1 VETNGFF
8 FGYTNIVWFVIV
20 LQAVGG
26 LLVAVVVKYTDNIL
40 KGFAT
45 SASIITSSL
54 LAVAL
59 FGFEPSLLFLIS
71 VSMVIYSMY
80 LYSYQPPISTAQ
92 TVDSHIESEE
102 EIEPMLDDGDEEK
115 FIENKINK

>member
-1 VETNGFF
+1 MQSNGFF
-8 FGYTNIVWFVIV
+8 FGYTNIVWFVIA
-20 LQAVGG
+20 LQAIGG

-59 FGFEPSLLFLIS
+59 FGFEPSLLFIIS

-80 LYSYQPPISTAQ
+80 LYSYQPPPLSN
-92 TVDSHIESEE
+92 DSLTPDDIM
-102 EIEPMLDDGDEEK
+102 PMLEDGDEEK
-115 FIENKINK
+115 FIESKTKK